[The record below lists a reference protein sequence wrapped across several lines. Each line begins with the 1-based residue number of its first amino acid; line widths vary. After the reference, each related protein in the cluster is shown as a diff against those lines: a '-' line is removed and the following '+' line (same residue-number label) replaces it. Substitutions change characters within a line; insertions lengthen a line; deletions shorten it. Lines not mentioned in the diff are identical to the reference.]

1 MPERFPTASTPTTGR
16 ARPRRSADWVTEAA
30 TAAFG
35 SAVGLEHLGPRY
47 LRRLLL
53 AIPPQLQAVRDAG
66 VVGADVVE
74 AVYALQRQH
83 SFFIDPLDDWFA
95 RNTHRLGQG
104 FDMASFARDPGQLAS
119 KFDRLANRWEEYV
132 VGCKYQEV
140 FAWLVRAAD
149 ALAPSLKKGGHF
161 LDVACGVGLMG
172 HTLRLV
178 HVEGRLTGADIS
190 AGALAKAAARDC
202 YDELLT
208 ANVNERLPVADRS
221 IDVALCTGATEL
233 LDVDALLQECSRV
246 VKPAGQ
252 LWVSFQHDDG
262 ISPNPTAHQHVF
274 GMTEASVRSALER
287 CDFQILTLEQCP
299 NAFYTPSPDG
309 VLRAVPYLFVRA
321 QRCGE

>member
-1 MPERFPTASTPTTGR
+1 
-16 ARPRRSADWVTEAA
+16 V

-35 SAVGLEHLGPRY
+35 VAVGLEHLGQRY

-66 VVGADVVE
+66 VVGPDVVE

-104 FDMASFARDPGQLAS
+104 FDLASCRDPQQLAS

-132 VGCKYQEV
+132 VGCKYEEV
-140 FAWLVRAAD
+140 FAWLVRAAG
-149 ALAPSLKKGGHF
+149 ALAPAVKKDGHF

-178 HVEGRLTGADIS
+178 YVEGRLTGADIS
-190 AGALAKAAARDC
+190 AGMLAKANAREC
-202 YDELLT
+202 YDALLT
-208 ANVNERLPVADRS
+208 ANVNERLPVGDRS

-233 LDVDALLQECSRV
+233 LAVDAVLQECRRV

-262 ISPNPTAHQHVF
+262 VTPNPTAHQHVF
-274 GMTEASVRSALER
+274 GMSLASVRSALER

-299 NAFYTPSPDG
+299 RAFYTPSPDG

-321 QRCGE
+321 LRCVTPTYVHVRMCRQKAS